1 MKNAKRLLPFVF
13 GSMLLAGC
21 GGNKQASYP
30 IKIGLS
36 MDTLR
41 APRWAQDRDILTAK
55 CNEQG
60 VGVLVQSADSNDA
73 LQNSQAENLLTQGIK
88 CMVVIPHNAKSC
100 ASIVEA
106 CHKLGVPVL
115 SYDRLILDSDVD
127 AYVSFDNIKVGEMQ
141 ASALV
146 HLKPKGNYVLMGG
159 APTDYNA
166 ILFRKGQRN
175 VLDPLVKKGDIKIV
189 GDQWADDWLAVNAL
203 KKMENILTMN
213 NNKIDAVV
221 DSYDGTAGGD
231 IQALTEQGLAGK
243 VAVSGQDAELAG
255 CQRIVAGTQSMTV
268 YKPVKYLAAEA
279 AEIAVKLAKGEP
291 LPAAKTTTNNNKKDV
306 PSYFLDPIA
315 VTKDN
320 MVSSVIA
327 DGFQKMED
335 VYKDVPK
342 DQWPQ
347 NAKP

>member
-1 MKNAKRLLPFVF
+1 MKKSLASFSLLSLVI
-13 GSMLLAGC
+13 LIAGC
-21 GGNKQASYP
+21 GGNPQEKYP
-30 IKIGLS
+30 IKIGFS

-41 APRWAQDRDILTAK
+41 AARWAHDRDIFTQK

-88 CMVVIPHNAKSC
+88 CMVVIPHNAKSS
-100 ASIVEA
+100 ATIVES
-106 CHKLGVPVL
+106 CHKMGVPVL

-141 ASALV
+141 ASTLV
-146 HLKPKGNYVLMGG
+146 KLKPTGNYVLMGG

-166 ILFRKGQRN
+166 ILFRKGQMN
-175 VLDPLVKKGDIKIV
+175 ILDPLVKKGDIKIV

-203 KKMENILTMN
+203 KKMENILTKN
-213 NNKIDAVV
+213 DNKVDAVV

-231 IQALTEQGLAGK
+231 IQALTEQNLAGK
-243 VAVSGQDAELAG
+243 VLVSGQDAELAG
-255 CQRIVAGTQSMTV
+255 CQRIVAGTQTMTV
-268 YKPVKYLAAEA
+268 YKPVKFLAAKA
-279 AEIAVKLAKGEP
+279 ADIAVDLAKGLP
-291 LPAAKTTTNNNKKDV
+291 LPPTDKTTNNGKKDV
-306 PSYFLDPIA
+306 PSYFLDPIP

-320 MVSSVIA
+320 LVDTVIA
-327 DGFQKMED
+327 DGFQKMEE

-347 NAKP
+347 AKK

>member
-1 MKNAKRLLPFVF
+1 MKALKRLVAFAL
-13 GSMLLAGC
+13 GASLISGC
-21 GGNKQASYP
+21 GGNPQEKYP

-41 APRWAQDRDILTAK
+41 AARWAHDRDIFTQK

-88 CMVVIPHNAKSC
+88 CMVVIPHNAKSS
-100 ASIVEA
+100 ATIVES
-106 CHKLGVPVL
+106 CHKMGVPVL

-141 ASALV
+141 ASTLV
-146 HLKPKGNYVLMGG
+146 KLKPTGNYVLMGG

-166 ILFRKGQRN
+166 ILFRKGQTN

-203 KKMENILTMN
+203 KKMENILTKN
-213 NNKIDAVV
+213 DNKVDAVV

-243 VAVSGQDAELAG
+243 VLVSGQDAELAG
-255 CQRIVAGTQSMTV
+255 CQRIVAGTQTMTV
-268 YKPVKYLAAEA
+268 YKPVKFLAAKA
-279 AEIAVKLAKGEP
+279 ADIAVALAKGQA
-291 LPAAKTTTNNNKKDV
+291 LPPTDKTTNNAKKDV
-306 PSYFLDPIA
+306 PSYFLDPIS

-320 MVSSVIA
+320 LVDTVIA

-342 DQWPQ
+342 DEWP
-347 NAKP
+347 KTSK